1 MSASTL
7 VDQKAQPETV
17 ALFVSDLHLS
27 AQMPRTAA
35 AFFRFLNEEASTTRQ
50 LYLLGDIF
58 EYWAGDDDLDDPF
71 NRKVVDAFRALTDS
85 GVAL

>member
-27 AQMPRTAA
+27 AQMPKTAA
-35 AFFRFLNEEASTTRQ
+35 AFSRFLHEEAATTRQ
-50 LYLLGDIF
+50 L
-58 EYWAGDDDLDDPF
+58 
-71 NRKVVDAFRALTDS
+71 
-85 GVAL
+85 